1 MNYSLIF
8 PGQGAQRP
16 GMGKDLYDKYE
27 TSRSVFEEADD
38 ALGFKLSDLIFN
50 GTKEELM
57 KTAITQPSILTV
69 SIAALRGLESAYG
82 QKLQPYLAAGH
93 SLGEYTS
100 LVATGAVSLSDGVR
114 LVHLRGTLMQEAV
127 PIGVGAMAAIVGLNM
142 EEVVGFCRDAA
153 QGEVCEAAN
162 INSQEQ
168 IVISGH
174 TGAVDRASEAMGAT
188 GRAKILPLRVSAP
201 FHCELMR
208 PVGLKLRDEFERIS
222 WKTPCCPIVT
232 NAAAKAVQEVGTLK
246 EALYMQTFS
255 PVLWMQSVVEME
267 NKGTEGYIELGPGSV
282 LSGLIRK
289 ISKNK
294 RPYPVSGPE
303 EIDAVL
309 EFLKGGI

>member
-16 GMGKDLYDKYE
+16 GMGKELYDKYE

-50 GTKEELM
+50 GTKEDLM

-100 LVATGAVSLSDGVR
+100 LVATGAISLSDGVR

-208 PVGLKLRDEFERIS
+208 PVGLKLRDEFESIS

-267 NKGTEGYIELGPGSV
+267 NKGTEGYIELGDRKSV
-282 LSGLIRK
+282 
-289 ISKNK
+289 
-294 RPYPVSGPE
+294 V
-303 EIDAVL
+303 
-309 EFLKGGI
+309 

>member
-16 GMGKDLYDKYE
+16 GMGKELYDKYE

-50 GTKEELM
+50 GTKEDLM

-100 LVATGAVSLSDGVR
+100 LVATGAISLSDGVR

-208 PVGLKLRDEFERIS
+208 PVGLKLRDEFESIS